1 MFSNREVHAVTLS
14 RIKRWAPQLLIAHLE
29 EKFLKNLRKNHNPD
43 GVKESP
49 PEAHTVVT
57 VNPRPRLRNER
68 PLSMLM
74 SNNVLRIPFK
84 EKFNNNN

>member
-1 MFSNREVHAVTLS
+1 MFSNREVHVVTLS
-14 RIKRWAPQLLIAHLE
+14 RIQRRAPQLLIAHLE
-29 EKFLKNLRKNHNPD
+29 EKFLKNLRKNNDPD
-43 GVKESP
+43 GIKEPP

-57 VNPRPRLRNER
+57 VNPRPRLRKER

-74 SNNVLRIPFK
+74 SNNLLRIPFK